1 LEEISDA
8 ELDALIARAALGEKH
23 IRQETAD
30 FARELK
36 SL

>member
-1 LEEISDA
+1 
-8 ELDALIARAALGEKH
+8 LIARAALGEKH
-23 IRQETAD
+23 IRQETAE